1 MSKKD
6 IRWVQRLNNYCAA
19 LDGLKEEVELSS
31 ERTLS
36 SLEIK
41 GVIKS
46 FEYTYEL
53 AWNVIKDFY
62 ESAGETKMHGS
73 ADAFLMAFKRGLVPD
88 GTLIRTINSRRDTVH
103 TYNQETAEKIYSE
116 ILDEYYA
123 AFEQLRSALLKQK
136 DERGV

>member
-6 IRWVQRLNNYCAA
+6 VRWVQSLNNYCTA

-36 SLEIK
+36 FLEKK

-62 ESAGETKMHGS
+62 ESAGESGMQGS
-73 ADAFLMAFKRGLVPD
+73 ADAFLMAFNRELVPD

-103 TYNQETAEKIYSE
+103 TYNQETVEKIYSE

-136 DERGV
+136 DERGL